1 MPPKK
6 QHPKTRCQS
15 GFGLIEI
22 LISIGILVTVF
33 SGIIYGYVQAN
44 RMSEWSSMSLAA
56 QSYASEGA
64 EQVRAGN
71 WSPRAWPPVDQTTLT
86 NYSFKDIM
94 DVPIKGDPTNTDF
107 SFFVTNYIAVTSYS
121 ANPPVRQIRCD
132 CVWIFPLTGK
142 VQTNTVILL
151 RAGDQ

>member
-94 DVPIKGDPTNTDF
+94 DQYG
-107 SFFVTNYIAVTSYS
+107 FFFFCDELHCRHQLFRKS
-121 ANPPVRQIRCD
+121 AGPSNP
-132 CVWIFPLTGK
+132 L
-142 VQTNTVILL
+142 
-151 RAGDQ
+151 